1 MPDRRVDLNLHVQS
15 KRITSSE
22 KMNTSTTQSAPSGQP
37 PPSPWSPFRYAPFS
51 VVWTATVIANIG
63 TWMYNAAS
71 GWLMTSLNPEPLI
84 VSLVQ
89 VATTLPI
96 FLFAVPAGAL
106 ADIVDKRRFLIIGE
120 VAVTAVSAL
129 FAAIVSVGAAT
140 PGNLLLFTFLI
151 GAVAAVTAPAWQ
163 SIVPQLV
170 PKQELTPA
178 VAANS
183 VGFNVSRAVGPALGG
198 VIVAVAGIAAPFWIN
213 AISNLAVIG
222 ALLWWRPP
230 AERRRH
236 LPVER
241 FGSAIRTGFRH
252 ARNNP
257 HLRATLIRSAA
268 FFLFGS
274 AYWALL
280 PLVARERIAGGPD
293 LYGYLLG
300 AIGAGAVG
308 GAFALPWLKR
318 RLGPDR
324 LMAAGTIG
332 TGLATALFGVA
343 RDPAAGLAASVIA
356 GVCWIA
362 VLASLNVSA
371 QVALPEWVRGRGL
384 AIFMT
389 VFFGTL
395 TLGSVI
401 WGQVA
406 GVLGLPA
413 AHFMAAAGALVA
425 IPLTWRWKL
434 QTGAAIDL
442 TPSMHWPAPVATDEI
457 EHDRGPVLV
466 TVEYRIDPR
475 NREAFLGA
483 LEKLGYERR
492 RDGAYAWGVF
502 EDAAEEGRMVE
513 TFLVESWL
521 EHLRQHDRVTNSD
534 RVLQEVVHRF
544 HIQGAP
550 KVTHFIAAERGQ
562 AGEEARP

>member
-1 MPDRRVDLNLHVQS
+1 LNLHFNRS
-15 KRITSSE
+15 ALSSSE

-37 PPSPWSPFRYAPFS
+37 PSSWSPFRYAPFS

-308 GAFALPWLKR
+308 GAFALPSLKR

-406 GVLGLPA
+406 GMLGLPA
-413 AHFMAAAGALVA
+413 AHFIAAAGALVA

-434 QTGAAIDL
+434 QTGAGIDL

-475 NREAFLGA
+475 NRQAFLGA

-492 RDGAYAWGVF
+492 RDGAYAWGMF
-502 EDAAEEGRMVE
+502 EDAAEEGRMLE

-534 RVLQEVVHRF
+534 RLLQEVVHRF
-544 HIQGAP
+544 HIEGTP
-550 KVTHFIAAERGQ
+550 KVTHFIAAEPDQ

>member
-1 MPDRRVDLNLHVQS
+1 
-15 KRITSSE
+15 
-22 KMNTSTTQSAPSGQP
+22 MNTSTTQSAPSGQP
-37 PPSPWSPFRYAPFS
+37 PPSSWSPFRYAPFS

-534 RVLQEVVHRF
+534 RLLQEVVHRF
-544 HIQGAP
+544 HIEGTP
-550 KVTHFIAAERGQ
+550 KVTHFIAAEPDQ

>member
-1 MPDRRVDLNLHVQS
+1 
-15 KRITSSE
+15 
-22 KMNTSTTQSAPSGQP
+22 MNTSTTQSAPSGQP
-37 PPSPWSPFRYAPFS
+37 PPSPWSPFRYASFS

-71 GWLMTSLNPEPLI
+71 GWLMTSLNPDPLI

-198 VIVAVAGIAAPFWIN
+198 MIVAVAGIAAPFWIN

-241 FGSAIRTGFRH
+241 FGSAIRTGFRF

-356 GVCWIA
+356 GMCWIA

-406 GVLGLPA
+406 GMLGLPA

-457 EHDRGPVLV
+457 EQDRGPVLV

-475 NREAFLGA
+475 NRQAFLGA

-502 EDAAEEGRMVE
+502 EDAAEEGLMVE

-534 RVLQEVVHRF
+534 RLLQEVVHRF
-544 HIQGAP
+544 HIEGTP
-550 KVTHFIAAERGQ
+550 KVTHFIAAEPDQ